1 MLEADRY
8 GLEPKLQRKFAQF
21 VELMQELIVQS
32 ALLPLGDYIEYMFT
46 LTGLIAQYEKDKSEE
61 ALARIDNL
69 HEMISAARQFV
80 SQNPGSTLEDYMEHV
95 SLVTE
100 LEEQD
105 SLTGRGAVN
114 LITLHSAKGLEF
126 DTVFL
131 AAVEDGIFPLSR
143 AIFEPNELEEERRL
157 CYVGI
162 TRAMRKLYITGTE
175 ARFNYREKASSIPS
189 RFIREIPDELIARQ
203 SKPALGAGVFNRRR
217 QEFERPRYNMGAL
230 GQPPQS
236 GEEVPRELSY
246 KTGMKVAHKSFGQG
260 IIIDVRDDGR
270 NVILKIVFPG
280 KGIKELSAR
289 HAPLTIL

>member
-1 MLEADRY
+1 
-8 GLEPKLQRKFAQF
+8 
-21 VELMQELIVQS
+21 
-32 ALLPLGDYIEYMFT
+32 
-46 LTGLIAQYEKDKSEE
+46 
-61 ALARIDNL
+61 
-69 HEMISAARQFV
+69 
-80 SQNPGSTLEDYMEHV
+80 MEHV

-105 SLTGRGAVN
+105 ASTGKGAVN
-114 LITLHSAKGLEF
+114 LMTLHSAKGLEF

-131 AAVEDGIFPLSR
+131 TAAEDGIFPLSR
-143 AIFEPNELEEERRL
+143 AIYEPSELEEERRL

-189 RFIREIPDELIARQ
+189 RFIREIPDELILKQ
-203 SKPALGAGVFNRRR
+203 SKPILGSGIFNRRR
-217 QEFERPRYNMGAL
+217 QTEERPRYNMGAL
-230 GQPPQS
+230 TGAQGAPSEGGQ
-236 GEEVPRELSY
+236 ERLY

-280 KGIKELSAR
+280 KGIKELSAK